1 MEFSIFK
8 ESKIKEICQVI
19 IEDYTY
25 FVRDE
30 FHKGRE
36 EYRKTGIDNDLELY
50 KKLFLEILSI
60 SLGLKDTEPNKNS
73 VFKEELVCVLQKIY
87 EKHKYKNIVMTN
99 RARIYRTCEV
109 IFDKVIE
116 GIIGGGIL
124 EVR

>member
-1 MEFSIFK
+1 MEINIFK
-8 ESKIKEICQVI
+8 ESKIKEICQTI

-36 EYRKTGIDNDLELY
+36 EFRQTGIDSDLGLY
-50 KKLFLEILSI
+50 KSIFLEVLSI
-60 SLGLKDTEPNKNS
+60 SLGLKDFEPNVNR
-73 VFKEELVCVLQKIY
+73 VFKEEMISVLQKIY
-87 EKHKYKNIVMTN
+87 DKHKYKNIVMTN

-116 GIIGGGIL
+116 GIIGGGLL